1 MSVLH
6 SLKSFVRY
14 FATGA
19 TGLALIVVADG
30 GQLPLLEAC
39 GRNRYESAVARR
51 REVLRLSVA
60 RTLFPFCGSGYTP
73 RRDYGPAAL

>member
-19 TGLALIVVADG
+19 TGLALIVAAWWLTVDSFPFWKLA
-30 GQLPLLEAC
+30 A
-39 GRNRYESAVARR
+39 ESAVARR

-60 RTLFPFCGSGYTP
+60 RTLFPFCGSGYAP